1 MSKNY
6 VIGIDVGTG
15 SARAGIFDRKGTMVA
30 SHSEQIQMWKP
41 TTDFVQQ
48 SSGDI
53 WKACCSAVKQAI
65 AKAEI
70 DPAHV
75 QGIGFDA
82 TCSLVLL
89 GEGDRPI
96 TVSPEGQEEQNIIV
110 WMDHRAKREAEQIN
124 RTGHEVLDYV
134 GGKIS
139 PEMQAPKLLW
149 LKQHM
154 PGTWGKARK
163 FFDLADFLVYRSTGM
178 DVRSVCTTTCKWTYM
193 AHEKSEAEG
202 SIGQWDDSFFK
213 TIGLEDIPDNNY
225 QKIGR
230 SIRPVG
236 ESVGSGLT
244 DEAARQL
251 GLAPGTAVGV
261 GIIDAHAG
269 GLGLLGMSLEE
280 NEDIKLENNI
290 ALIGG
295 TSSCHMAVSD
305 DPIFVDG
312 VWGPYYSAMI
322 PGMWLTE
329 GGQSATGALIDH
341 IIFSSDQ
348 SEKLRDKAQEKGA
361 SVYELLNQRLY
372 KLAKRRKLQDVS
384 MLTNRLHLLPYFH
397 GNRSP
402 RANPSLRG
410 GISGLTLSDTLDGL
424 ALQYLAGIQGVAY
437 GTRHIIE
444 TMNQSGYSI
453 TNIVATGGGTKND
466 LFLKEHAD
474 ICGCPITL
482 PEEPEAV
489 LLGSAVLGAV
499 AAGTYPSVLEAMQQM
514 NSVGRVITPNGSKVK
529 AYHDAKYKVFHKMYE
544 DQLSYAE
551 IMNKAKEQVMTS
563 QERN

>member
-1 MSKNY
+1 
-6 VIGIDVGTG
+6 
-15 SARAGIFDRKGTMVA
+15 
-30 SHSEQIQMWKP
+30 
-41 TTDFVQQ
+41 
-48 SSGDI
+48 
-53 WKACCSAVKQAI
+53 
-65 AKAEI
+65 
-70 DPAHV
+70 
-75 QGIGFDA
+75 
-82 TCSLVLL
+82 
-89 GEGDRPI
+89 
-96 TVSPEGQEEQNIIV
+96 
-110 WMDHRAKREAEQIN
+110 
-124 RTGHEVLDYV
+124 
-134 GGKIS
+134 
-139 PEMQAPKLLW
+139 
-149 LKQHM
+149 
-154 PGTWGKARK
+154 
-163 FFDLADFLVYRSTGM
+163 
-178 DVRSVCTTTCKWTYM
+178 
-193 AHEKSEAEG
+193 
-202 SIGQWDDSFFK
+202 SFFK

-290 ALIGG
+290 AIIGG

-329 GGQSATGALIDH
+329 GGQLATGALIDH
-341 IIFSSDQ
+341 IIFSSEQ

-437 GTRHIIE
+437 GT
-444 TMNQSGYSI
+444 
-453 TNIVATGGGTKND
+453 
-466 LFLKEHAD
+466 
-474 ICGCPITL
+474 
-482 PEEPEAV
+482 
-489 LLGSAVLGAV
+489 
-499 AAGTYPSVLEAMQQM
+499 
-514 NSVGRVITPNGSKVK
+514 
-529 AYHDAKYKVFHKMYE
+529 
-544 DQLSYAE
+544 
-551 IMNKAKEQVMTS
+551 
-563 QERN
+563 

>member
-1 MSKNY
+1 
-6 VIGIDVGTG
+6 
-15 SARAGIFDRKGTMVA
+15 
-30 SHSEQIQMWKP
+30 
-41 TTDFVQQ
+41 
-48 SSGDI
+48 
-53 WKACCSAVKQAI
+53 
-65 AKAEI
+65 
-70 DPAHV
+70 
-75 QGIGFDA
+75 
-82 TCSLVLL
+82 
-89 GEGDRPI
+89 
-96 TVSPEGQEEQNIIV
+96 
-110 WMDHRAKREAEQIN
+110 
-124 RTGHEVLDYV
+124 
-134 GGKIS
+134 
-139 PEMQAPKLLW
+139 
-149 LKQHM
+149 
-154 PGTWGKARK
+154 
-163 FFDLADFLVYRSTGM
+163 
-178 DVRSVCTTTCKWTYM
+178 
-193 AHEKSEAEG
+193 
-202 SIGQWDDSFFK
+202 
-213 TIGLEDIPDNNY
+213 
-225 QKIGR
+225 
-230 SIRPVG
+230 
-236 ESVGSGLT
+236 
-244 DEAARQL
+244 QL

-453 TNIVATGGGTKND
+453 TNIVATGG
-466 LFLKEHAD
+466 
-474 ICGCPITL
+474 
-482 PEEPEAV
+482 
-489 LLGSAVLGAV
+489 
-499 AAGTYPSVLEAMQQM
+499 
-514 NSVGRVITPNGSKVK
+514 
-529 AYHDAKYKVFHKMYE
+529 
-544 DQLSYAE
+544 
-551 IMNKAKEQVMTS
+551 
-563 QERN
+563 